1 MASTWDI
8 TATAGERALGRTPRS
23 TDLLPKS
30 MSVIAPTFHPM
41 RRIGIEEGKL
51 VLTDNV
57 IGFFQKTVT
66 PFGNGAKIDCP
77 KEFLGRTVY
86 VVVVEE

>member
-1 MASTWDI
+1 
-8 TATAGERALGRTPRS
+8 
-23 TDLLPKS
+23 
-30 MSVIAPTFHPM
+30 M
-41 RRIGIEEGKL
+41 RQIRVEKGKL

-57 IGFFQKTVT
+57 AGFFKKTVT